1 MTEKHCPG
9 PRGACLRA
17 GGGVAPCPGRSLS
30 PQGGGRRFSGGLCT
44 ASLACG
50 DCGILSPPTASKP
63 LGLGLGQRREQ
74 QRGCFPCSWEHHPAP
89 RNSLLATWRSRP
101 SQLAKG
107 RTEEGAGD
115 RQSWGQSR
123 TWQSKCDNVP
133 KQLSLQPRP
142 TCFQTAFCVT
152 PTQPRA
158 GSPSLGTKANTIDG
172 RNDTGRGVKTAGF
185 FAV

>member
-1 MTEKHCPG
+1 MLPALEGVCHLREEG
-9 PRGACLRA
+9 GVSQGACAQPAWRVGTAASSSLPQPPSHRA
-17 GGGVAPCPGRSLS
+17 WVWVRGGSSSVD
-30 PQGGGRRFSGGLCT
+30 
-44 ASLACG
+44 AS
-50 DCGILSPPTASKP
+50 
-63 LGLGLGQRREQ
+63 
-74 QRGCFPCSWEHHPAP
+74 PCSWEHHPAP
-89 RNSLLATWRSRP
+89 RNSLPATWRSRP

-107 RTEEGAGD
+107 RTKEGAGD
-115 RQSWGQSR
+115 RQSWGQNRRQLR

-172 RNDTGRGVKTAGF
+172 RNDWPWGKTAGF